1 MKKLH
6 CLFASAVIVVAG
18 CADEEAT
25 VSRGNTGQAVVQESA
40 GMVGT
45 VVAEIP
51 AEPVNEAVLSEIVA
65 AEAENSATAEIS
77 EPVADALDDAMQGVS
92 DGVVAAPAG
101 AVATKP
107 EGGAPS
113 TAATGVAA
121 VDLEQ
126 GREIYS
132 GSCFACHAAGVA
144 GAPKLGDAAN
154 WAPRVAQG
162 VEVMAAHAINGF
174 KGTSGYMP
182 AKGGAGNLTD
192 EEVTAAVAYMVSA
205 SR

>member
-6 CLFASAVIVVAG
+6 CLLASAAIIVAG
-18 CADEEAT
+18 CTEKEST
-25 VSRGNTGQAVVQESA
+25 VSRESTGQAVVQEKA
-40 GMVGT
+40 GIVGT
-45 VVAEIP
+45 VAKEIP
-51 AEPVNEAVLSEIVA
+51 AEPVDEAVLSEMVA
-65 AEAENSATAEIS
+65 AEAVNSATAEIS
-77 EPVADALDDAMQGVS
+77 EPVANVLDDDMQGVS
-92 DGVVAAPAG
+92 DGVVAAPAD
-101 AVATKP
+101 AVAVMP
-107 EGGAPS
+107 EGGVPA
-113 TAATGVAA
+113 TAATGVVV

-126 GREIYS
+126 GRKIYS

-154 WAPRVAQG
+154 WAPRIAQG
-162 VEVMAAHAINGF
+162 MEVMAAHAINGF

-182 AKGGAGNLTD
+182 AKGGASNLTD